1 MAREKAVDRRDFLS
15 TALFGMSGLAV
26 GSRAGAAQPRVIVS
40 KVQLRGSRVVMALT
54 IGGQGPF
61 DFLLDTG
68 GVLSFIN
75 ADFAEQLKMQI
86 TGQTAARGIGGRTY
100 LPVYL
105 ARDVVF
111 GGGARQT
118 SVAFAGLN
126 GAFRLGSD
134 VHGAVAA
141 GFLTAIDSD
150 LDFEAGEWRAYPDGR
165 PPRDG
170 YVQMKNALVAEGT
183 GPRAGSR
190 RLFGDA
196 AIDGRDGRFLLDTG
210 APGGVTVDNAFAKRV
225 GLWND
230 ARPWAPTRPS
240 GIAGAAGIARVV
252 RAGSLDFAGTR
263 MERPLVTLRAASD
276 GIGSN
281 QNGIIGLG
289 VLRRFNLSTVAS
301 TRDLWLKEHRAE
313 PPMQERYGM
322 SGLWL
327 DRGGDDRWKVAAVG
341 TGSPAAAAGI
351 AVGDIVAAA
360 DGSDVLRQIGGRTG
374 ATAQLTVSRGSAPA
388 RPVALTLT
396 PYL

>member
-1 MAREKAVDRRDFLS
+1 MAL
-15 TALFGMSGLAV
+15 LGMGGLAI
-26 GSRAGAAQPRVIVS
+26 GTRAGAAEPRVIVS

-68 GVLSFIN
+68 GFLSFID
-75 ADFAEQLKMQI
+75 ADFAERLKMQI
-86 TGQTAARGIGGRTY
+86 TGQTAAQGIGGRAV

-105 ARDVVF
+105 AHDVVF

-118 SVAFAGLN
+118 SVAFAGLER
-126 GAFRLGSD
+126 GAFGFGRD

-170 YVQMKNALVAEGT
+170 YVQMKNAIVAGGT

-210 APGGVTVDNAFAKRV
+210 APGGMTVDNAFAKRV
-225 GLWND
+225 GLWD
-230 ARPWAPTRPS
+230 DTRPWAPARPS
-240 GIAGAAGIARVV
+240 GIGGAAGIARVV
-252 RAGSLDFAGTR
+252 RANSLDFAGTR
-263 MERPLVTLRAASD
+263 TARPLVTLRAVGD
-276 GIGSN
+276 GIASG

-289 VLRRFNLSTVAS
+289 LLRRFNLSTDTK
-301 TRDLWLKEHRAE
+301 TRDLWLKEHRSAATV
-313 PPMQERYGM
+313 QERYGM

-351 AVGDIVAAA
+351 AVGDVVAAA
-360 DGSDVLRQIGGRTG
+360 DGSDVLRQIGGRPG